1 MNCNCVKTAMN
12 LWKGYIMARNTA
24 NIAKGVGAGLVA
36 GVMFGFVSSVMMKD
50 SRKNKKKASRAL
62 DTVEN
67 IIDNMQEIF
76 K

>member
-1 MNCNCVKTAMN
+1 MNYRYAKAALT
-12 LWKGYIMARNTA
+12 LWKGYIMAKNTL

-50 SRKNKKKASRAL
+50 SRKNKRKAAKAIS
-62 DTVEN
+62 TVEG
-67 IIDNMQEIF
+67 ILDGMQEIF